1 MMDTSDLVAR
11 ARGLSGHLLR
21 PEQIA
26 PLCACSPAQL
36 GAQLSALG
44 AIEAAAGAAAGTSR
58 DPHELEQALRARAA
72 QRLLV
77 LARWAGARA
86 GALQPLFDDEDMRS
100 LRALVRGIVTG
111 VPPEHRADGLIPTLA
126 LPARALRSLAA
137 SGDVANLANL
147 LVTWR
152 NPYGAALAVEA
163 ARSRP
168 ELFRFDA
175 ALARVF
181 AERARS
187 ASRHD
192 SMLRRFTERTVDLA
206 NLWTALVLADHHA
219 DADPATLFVSGGR
232 LMRLEDLAFA
242 VSAEHQLAVAQRL
255 GPRVVGTPL
264 AAALETITSPAVTAG
279 RDAEDAALA
288 ALAAEFRALARQEPT
303 SLAPVVA
310 FVLQQR
316 AELRMLL
323 RIVWSVSLGIPA
335 VNIRQSAGVAA

>member
-26 PLCACSPAQL
+26 LLCACPAAQL
-36 GAQLSALG
+36 GAQLSSLG
-44 AIEAAAGAAAGTSR
+44 AIDAVAGAAAGTAP
-58 DPHELEQALRARAA
+58 DAHALERALRARAA

-77 LARWAGARA
+77 LARWTGERA
-86 GALQPLFDDEDMRS
+86 GALAPLFDDEDLRS

-126 LPARALRSLAA
+126 LPARALRALAA
-137 SGDVANLANL
+137 SGDVVNLANL

-152 NPYGAALAVEA
+152 NPFGAALAVEA

-168 ELFRFDA
+168 ELFRFDV

-187 ASRHD
+187 VSRHD
-192 SMLRRFTERTVDLA
+192 RMLRRFTERTVDLA
-206 NLWTALVLADHHA
+206 NLWTTLVLADHHA
-219 DADPATLFVSGGR
+219 DVDPATLFVPGGR
-232 LMRLEDLAFA
+232 LVRVEDLAFA
-242 VSAEHQLAVAQRL
+242 MSAEHQLAVAQRL

-264 AAALETITSPAVTAG
+264 AAALAVITSPAIVVS

-288 ALAAEFRALARQEPT
+288 ALAEEFRTLARREPT

-316 AELRMLL
+316 AELRALL
-323 RIVWSVSLGIPA
+323 RVVWSVSVGIPA
-335 VNIRQSAGVAA
+335 VNIRQSVGAAA